1 MAVNVVYPIYAE
13 TVNICRQILV
23 RPERILNTLFY
34 VFGDAHNYIALFQ

>member
-13 TVNICRQILV
+13 IANICRQILV

-34 VFGDAHNYIALFQ
+34 VFGDAHNYIALYQ